1 LSRSSGITTNR
12 NPKERIVIGFSDP
25 GVRSHSALATRNI
38 MLKAF
43 PDHESYRHSF
53 SGVVMISQYYIR
65 CEELTRSGNSSRHQ
79 YDEADQVKNVTEF
92 LRFLKQPAKYLDSPY
107 SLPEKW
113 RSNPD
118 VPVSRE
124 KRIRFWEEDPPVF
137 VVIPKK

>member
-1 LSRSSGITTNR
+1 MSRSSGITTNR

-25 GVRSHSALATRNI
+25 GVRSQSAPATRKI

-65 CEELTRSGNSSRHQ
+65 CEELTRSGNYSRHPD
-79 YDEADQVKNVTEF
+79 DEADQVKKCDGI
-92 LRFLKQPAKYLDSPY
+92 LQFLKQPAKYLDFPSCI
-107 SLPEKW
+107 PEKW